1 MDLDKQAN
9 LINVLQQVCQQLQK
23 NNNNTANAT
32 SPSSSATTSAEL
44 NLRHNNVNIP
54 NLLLNQNAASTASPS
69 SIWRPFDNSS
79 SNNKLLNSPIQNG
92 VNDSFINSILNQN
105 NPIDFQNNLQ
115 QYTNLLHQN
124 NNNANNNNFR
134 CFQPNIPNPQVLL
147 HQNNILQQNLQNAM
161 LQNQTLLKN
170 QNLQR
175 LQHNSNNSPHQHKI
189 QLHSPHARVAPYST
203 TTRNSKITTG
213 SRNPNQNALLLNVL
227 QQLKNNQNNILQ
239 NSPPNRPFQN
249 QSINPNSVLPNP
261 PQNKNSPVGITASV
275 LSNNN
280 VQPTKPTSSPF
291 SAFTKPPTKI
301 NNNLPL
307 LSNASTP
314 PTMVELPISP
324 KLEKDFGS
332 DHLPSFFNQNNNA
345 GIGQEVMDF
354 ADVSSQLQHSAN
366 ILSAQS
372 KLVKPGG
379 EKVSKYV

>member
-1 MDLDKQAN
+1 M
-9 LINVLQQVCQQLQK
+9 
-23 NNNNTANAT
+23 
-32 SPSSSATTSAEL
+32 
-44 NLRHNNVNIP
+44 
-54 NLLLNQNAASTASPS
+54 
-69 SIWRPFDNSS
+69 
-79 SNNKLLNSPIQNG
+79 
-92 VNDSFINSILNQN
+92 NQN

-175 LQHNSNNSPHQHKI
+175 LQQHNNNSNNSTHQHKI

-203 TTRNSKITTG
+203 STRNSKITTG
-213 SRNPNQNALLLNVL
+213 SRNPNQNTLLLNVL
-227 QQLKNNQNNILQ
+227 QQLKNNQNNLLQ

-249 QSINPNSVLPNP
+249 PSINPNSILPNP

-280 VQPTKPTSSPF
+280 PPKATSSPF
-291 SAFTKPPTKI
+291 SAFTKPSKI
-301 NNNLPL
+301 SINLPL

-324 KLEKDFGS
+324 KPENS
-332 DHLPSFFNQNNNA
+332 DHLPSFFNQNNA
-345 GIGQEVMDF
+345 GIGQEAMDF